1 MPVVFRVKL
10 GKTGHS
16 LKVTLPRPI
25 IDGFGWKE
33 GDEIVLLV
41 SEQEVTLRRTGPEPA
56 GTTDGPS
63 TS

>member
-1 MPVVFRVKL
+1 VITRPALLPVVFKVKL
-10 GKTGHS
+10 GRTGHS

-41 SEQEVTLRRTGPEPA
+41 SDNDIVLKKNPNA
-56 GTTDGPS
+56 A
-63 TS
+63 

>member
-10 GKTGHS
+10 GRTGHS

-33 GDEIVLLV
+33 GDEMVLV
-41 SEQEVTLRRTGPEPA
+41 VTDRDITLRKNPDA
-56 GTTDGPS
+56 
-63 TS
+63 

>member
-1 MPVVFRVKL
+1 LPVVFKVKL
-10 GKTGHS
+10 GRTGHS

-41 SEQEVTLRRTGPEPA
+41 
-56 GTTDGPS
+56 TDNDIVLKKNAS
-63 TS
+63 AA

>member
-1 MPVVFRVKL
+1 VVITSLSLLPVVFKVKL

-33 GDEIVLLV
+33 GDEILLLV
-41 SEQEVTLRRTGPEPA
+41 SDNDIVLKKKA
-56 GTTDGPS
+56 S
-63 TS
+63 AA

>member
-1 MPVVFRVKL
+1 LPVVFKVKL
-10 GKTGHS
+10 GRTGHS

-41 SEQEVTLRRTGPEPA
+41 
-56 GTTDGPS
+56 TDNDIVLKKNPGAA
-63 TS
+63 